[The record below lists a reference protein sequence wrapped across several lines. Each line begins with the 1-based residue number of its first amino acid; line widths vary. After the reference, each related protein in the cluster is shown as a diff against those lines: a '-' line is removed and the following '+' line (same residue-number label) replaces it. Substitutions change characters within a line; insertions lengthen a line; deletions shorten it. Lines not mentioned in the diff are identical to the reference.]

1 MELDIY
7 VIPYC
12 YMCRLI
18 VYFCLIMLTWHL
30 SGEGGGVIMVYLT
43 SYFVETRGD
52 NKEIKVIFFDFLC
65 YYNYI
70 FVDQEGGCVGM
81 AEGSVIFAKV

>member
-1 MELDIY
+1 
-7 VIPYC
+7 
-12 YMCRLI
+12 
-18 VYFCLIMLTWHL
+18 MLTSWHL
-30 SGEGGGVIMVYLT
+30 SGDQGMGGGGGVIMVYST
-43 SYFVETRGD
+43 SYFAETRGD

-81 AEGSVIFAKV
+81 AEEIVIFAKFL

>member
-1 MELDIY
+1 
-7 VIPYC
+7 
-12 YMCRLI
+12 
-18 VYFCLIMLTWHL
+18 
-30 SGEGGGVIMVYLT
+30 MVYLT

>member
-1 MELDIY
+1 
-7 VIPYC
+7 
-12 YMCRLI
+12 
-18 VYFCLIMLTWHL
+18 
-30 SGEGGGVIMVYLT
+30 MVFST
-43 SYFVETRGD
+43 SYFAETRGD
-52 NKEIKVIFFDFLC
+52 NKEIKVIIFDFLC